1 MTTYKFSNF
10 PKATVAFGNS
20 FRSTDSEKLKEHLA
34 VLKKAAMGTSQA
46 LEHGQKYAP
55 KLKTSA
61 LIAGKFASVMTVL
74 VMLVGEVDKL
84 YKELKQQEQ
93 KIFNTILEGKLQA
106 LNRNLRNLEDASTS
120 EMQKVA
126 EIVNAISNLDE
137 LLPMFANEDS
147 IFRERFY
154 HGAPLFIRLCVILKA
169 ICLIAEQTDYN
180 TSNLQS
186 LKQGY
191 QKVLDWYR
199 IKCIG
204 RRMASCYV
212 KGMLDVV
219 DWTSDWD
226 RHYETYKKYYE
237 DSTWL

>member
-1 MTTYKFSNF
+1 
-10 PKATVAFGNS
+10 VAFGNN

-34 VLKKAAMGTSQA
+34 VLKKFAMGTSQA
-46 LEHGQKYAP
+46 LEYGQKHAP

-84 YKELKQQEQ
+84 YKELKQLEQ

-106 LNRNLRNLEDASTS
+106 LNRNLRNLGDASTS
-120 EMQKVA
+120 EVQKVA
-126 EIVNAISNLDE
+126 EIVNAISHLDE
-137 LLPMFANEDS
+137 LLPVFANEDS
-147 IFRERFY
+147 IFRERYY
-154 HGAPLFIRLCVILKA
+154 HGAPLFIRFCTILKA
-169 ICLIAEQTDYN
+169 ICLIAEQTTDYN

-191 QKVLDWYR
+191 QEVLDWYR

-212 KGMLDVV
+212 KGMLVPPGV

-226 RHYETYKKYYE
+226 RHYEKYKKYYE
-237 DSTWL
+237 DSTRL